1 MLHFPI
7 FDAHMKLIYLSLFII
22 IIPVFSFTH
31 RPLVWVAIGDSI
43 TYLNNHTN
51 ETGDRVTKGYL
62 SRVTEK
68 LSYIRYVNQGHNGW
82 TSRGIARNID
92 SLGIPK
98 ADVYSIFLGTND
110 WWHADHVGRW
120 DDYASA
126 TGDTTVY
133 GAFRIIINKIR
144 ALNPDAAIVLI
155 TPLQRGDFVYIN
167 NAKNNAYGSYKEKA
181 GQTLEQVVNAIR
193 DIGEREHLKVV
204 DLYHDRKLSIPH
216 LVHYKHL
223 HDTLTG
229 GYRNYPYPA
238 YTTIPFTP
246 GVDEYPYPVGAGD
259 MTYDGLHPSDKG
271 NAYIAKKLIKVMKK
285 M

>member
-1 MLHFPI
+1 
-7 FDAHMKLIYLSLFII
+7 
-22 IIPVFSFTH
+22 
-31 RPLVWVAIGDSI
+31 
-43 TYLNNHTN
+43 
-51 ETGDRVTKGYL
+51 
-62 SRVTEK
+62 
-68 LSYIRYVNQGHNGW
+68 
-82 TSRGIARNID
+82 
-92 SLGIPK
+92 LGIPK

-120 DDYASA
+120 EDYASA

-133 GAFRIIINKIR
+133 GAFRIIINKVR
-144 ALNPDAAIVLI
+144 SLNPDAAIILI

-223 HDTLTG
+223 HEPRTG
-229 GYRNYPYPA
+229 AYRNYTYPD
-238 YTTIPFTP
+238 YTTIPFNP
-246 GVDEYPYPVGAGD
+246 EADEYPYPVGAGD

-271 NAYIAKKLIKVMKK
+271 NAYIAKKLVKVMKQL
-285 M
+285 